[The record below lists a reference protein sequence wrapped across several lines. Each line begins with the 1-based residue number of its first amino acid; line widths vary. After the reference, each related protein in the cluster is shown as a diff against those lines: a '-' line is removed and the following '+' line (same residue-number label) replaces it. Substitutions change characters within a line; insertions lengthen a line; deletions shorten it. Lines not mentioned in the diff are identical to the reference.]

1 MNGYANKILHL
12 DLISGKTKTEPLGEE
27 TAKDFLGGAGFG
39 IKMITDYQRP
49 GTDAFDP
56 ENPIVFA
63 CGTFCG
69 VMAPG
74 VSSKWGVAAKSPQSN
89 ALGEAYSTGF
99 FGSELRRAGYD
110 IVIVTGKADKPTY
123 LYLEDD
129 SVQLMDASHL
139 WGKDN
144 WQTEEMIKEDLGDPG
159 VRVAS
164 IGPAGENL
172 VRYGCIIN
180 DRLRAAG
187 RTGMGA
193 VMGSKLLKAI
203 AVRGTGDVEVADV
216 EGFREFAVELYK
228 RAKGP
233 ATEKYRNLG
242 TAANILVHNKLAAL
256 PTRNW
261 QDAVFEGAETI
272 SGEYLNEHFVTK
284 IQGCDSCGMRC
295 EHVATVPDGPFKG
308 AIARIEYEPT
318 YAFGSCTGVDRLDAI
333 IRAVQLSDLYG
344 MDALSAGVVVAFGM
358 ECFEK
363 GLITK
368 KDTGG
373 IELNFGNGEAM
384 CEMLTKIALRQDIGD
399 VLAEG
404 VKGAAEKIGKGSESF
419 AMHIKGVEMTGYDVR
434 GLKTAALGY
443 AVSRRGADHQRHG
456 QYGPDLKGQVDRF
469 KAEKGRGKLVMEGED
484 LYSVMDS
491 LIVCKFSRGIWNYD
505 DMAKL
510 YTLVTGIQM
519 TGEEIHLAGQRV
531 SNLAKIYNLR
541 EGLGRA
547 DDNLPIRC
555 MKDPIKS
562 GVAKGSLVKQKELD
576 LLLDDYYETRGWSK
590 EGIPSKEKLKEL
602 GLSSYEKYVTKMR
615 EKQKT

>member
-1 MNGYANKILHL
+1 LNGYANKILHL
-12 DLISGKTKTEPLGEE
+12 DLISGKTKTELLGEE
-27 TAKDFLGGAGFG
+27 TAKGFLGGAGFG

-56 ENPIVFA
+56 ENPIVFE
-63 CGTFCG
+63 CGAFCG
-69 VMAPG
+69 VMGPG
-74 VSSKWGVAAKSPQSN
+74 VGSKWGVAAKSPQSN
-89 ALGEAYSTGF
+89 GLGEAYSTGF
-99 FGSELRRAGYD
+99 FGAELRRAGYD
-110 IVIVTGKADKPTY
+110 IVIITGKADKPTY

-193 VMGSKLLKAI
+193 VMGSKLLKAV

-216 EGFREFAVELYK
+216 EGFKEFAVELYK

-318 YAFGSCTGVDRLDAI
+318 YAFGSCTGVDRLDAV

-358 ECFEK
+358 ECFEN
-363 GLITK
+363 GLITE

-404 VKGAAEKIGKGSESF
+404 VEGAAEKIGRGSESF

-469 KAEKGRGKLVMEGED
+469 KAEKGRGRLVMEGED

-491 LIVCKFSRGIWNYD
+491 LILCKFSRGIWNYD
-505 DMAKL
+505 DMAKM
-510 YTLVTGIQM
+510 YTLVTGIPM
-519 TGEEIHLAGQRV
+519 TGKEIHLAGQRI

-547 DDNLPIRC
+547 ADNLPIRC

-590 EGIPSKEKLKEL
+590 EGIPTKEKLKEL

-615 EKQKT
+615 KKEKT

>member
-12 DLISGKTKTEPLGEE
+12 DLVSGKTKTELLGEE

-363 GLITK
+363 GLITE

-590 EGIPSKEKLKEL
+590 EGVPTKEKLKEL